1 MLTLKVFTLTDRTD
15 NRSHL
20 SNTRNQFQN
29 EVGTCVSVESKKKK
43 NTISGVKPSEGH
55 LTALGSQVLSMYE
68 KQDTKASG
76 DVQNNE

>member
-1 MLTLKVFTLTDRTD
+1 MKSVHNVFQL
-15 NRSHL
+15 NR
-20 SNTRNQFQN
+20 
-29 EVGTCVSVESKKKK
+29 EKKK
-43 NTISGVKPSEGH
+43 NTISGIKPSEGH